1 MWGEG
6 IIGAVKMEEMGVPGR
21 VHISD
26 ATARLIG
33 EEFSLSVAHE
43 EMEPSFAASY
53 AIAKSF
59 VVEPRPPSVSM
70 DEDNMSQ
77 LSAQAAVEKALERS
91 EEAATGHTRAR
102 SPTDKEGAA
111 GERASRWLAG
121 DHPAGG
127 DGKLKPT
134 SPGTQWSGRPS
145 SSVRY
150 APAATVSSRHTR
162 PLGNM
167 LAANARSH
175 TVYHFNILA
184 CEHRCQACSPPPG
197 ASVGMSTTY
206 GAPLSTAKGGSSV
219 STSKRG

>member
-59 VVEPRPPSVSM
+59 VVEQRPPSVSM
-70 DEDNMSQ
+70 DEDGEGSQ

-102 SPTDKEGAA
+102 NPADKERAA

-121 DHPAGG
+121 DHSAGG
-127 DGKLKPT
+127 GGKSKPT
-134 SPGTQWSGRPS
+134 STSTPSSGRPS
-145 SSVRY
+145 SSVRSCTRRNSLLPPH
-150 APAATVSSRHTR
+150 APSLAICSRLTR
-162 PLGNM
+162 LITRRASLTYGIPF
-167 LAANARSH
+167 SH
-175 TVYHFNILA
+175 TN
-184 CEHRCQACSPPPG
+184 
-197 ASVGMSTTY
+197 M
-206 GAPLSTAKGGSSV
+206 
-219 STSKRG
+219 